1 MAPANLRLRRV
12 VQTIADIE
20 QKPWSQLRILDLG
33 SHEGCFALEFAIHGA
48 QVVAIEGRETSNA
61 IARANARSRNLSN
74 VEFITDDV
82 RNLSLAKY
90 GKFDVI
96 LCSGILYHLPAKDGC
111 EFVQSIADVC
121 KHLTII
127 DTHVGL
133 LNFRPTVS
141 CQWRGRIFY
150 GTAFKEHSP
159 GDDVAT
165 KLSRQLSS
173 LDNPTSFWMTKSS
186 LLNLLRDVAFTT
198 VFEILRPQSFLDFA
212 DRITF
217 AAIKGESQHY
227 SESPEL
233 ESTPEGD
240 WAEVSNLKPYPREL
254 PLWKKVGGEVKRRI
268 LPSRPAKTNT

>member
-33 SHEGCFALEFAIHGA
+33 SLEGGFALEFAIHGA
-48 QVVAIEGRETSNA
+48 QVVAIEGRETNNA

-82 RNLSLAKY
+82 RNLSLARY

-96 LCSGILYHLPAKDGC
+96 LCSGILYHLPAKDCC

-141 CQWRGRIFY
+141 CQWRGHTFY

-159 GDDVAT
+159 GDDVTT
-165 KLSRQLSS
+165 KLSRKLSS
-173 LDNPTSFWMTKSS
+173 LDNPNSFWITKSS

-217 AAIKGESQHY
+217 AA
-227 SESPEL
+227 
-233 ESTPEGD
+233 
-240 WAEVSNLKPYPREL
+240 
-254 PLWKKVGGEVKRRI
+254 
-268 LPSRPAKTNT
+268 